1 MSDTLKMLLLI
12 VTMAAVTYAVRMIP
26 FVFFRKQIKS
36 RYLRS
41 VLYYMPYAV
50 LSAMTFPS
58 VFYATG
64 NVYAAII
71 GTVVALVAAVCKR
84 SMLTV
89 AILSCLAVFLFGFIL

>member
-1 MSDTLKMLLLI
+1 MILLVI
-12 VTMAAVTYAVRMIP
+12 TMAAVTYAVRMIP
-26 FVFFRKQIKS
+26 FVFFRKEIKS

-50 LSAMTFPS
+50 LSAMTFPA
-58 VFYATG
+58 VFYVTG
-64 NVYAAII
+64 NIYTAIV

-89 AILSCLAVFLFGFIL
+89 AILACFAVFLFGFIL

>member
-1 MSDTLKMLLLI
+1 
-12 VTMAAVTYAVRMIP
+12 MAAVTYAVRMIP
-26 FVFFRKQIKS
+26 FVFFRKEIKS

-50 LSAMTFPS
+50 LSAMTFPAA
-58 VFYATG
+58 FYVTG
-64 NVYAAII
+64 NLYTAIV

-89 AILSCLAVFLFGFIL
+89 AILACFAVFLFGFIL